1 LSGIFRFEPTGKM
14 LINSLAE
21 KQWQSPLQADISVDA
36 GYLGATNNNEELLMK
51 YDNNQDILA
60 SLYNFTLPVK

>member
-1 LSGIFRFEPTGKM
+1 M

-36 GYLGATNNNEELLMK
+36 GYLGATNNNEELLMI